1 MDKNNLK
8 EKTIQEKEI
17 NKLDDEELEKVSG
30 GTGDNGETS
39 DPRAKA
45 TEAFNAVNKARREA
59 GLDELDWNTNLEDVY
74 DSVSI
79 AKQETGISSV
89 SDYLHYRPE
98 TAGGKIIPMLED

>member
-1 MDKNNLK
+1 MDEKEKRNLK
-8 EKTIQEKEI
+8 SHE
-17 NKLDDEELEKVSG
+17 LDENELSQVTG